1 MLKPLLQKRKKTE
14 VQDIRLISLLPVIS
28 KVVEKSTQG
37 QIQVNQITDALFNVC
52 QEGQKANQ
60 FLGT

>member
-52 QEGQKANQ
+52 KEGQKANQ